1 MREVT
6 AREHRDAPTAV
17 YRPSDYLWRALDILS
32 IFFPS
37 RFTRH
42 PLRLFGG
49 VGCLFTAVGGTILAI
64 VTFQRLVFD
73 VALADRPVLVMST
86 LLFGLGVQL
95 FTIGLLGELILFF
108 HARNI
113 RDYRIAAV
121 YAGDEPT
128 LPESSGSMS

>member
-1 MREVT
+1 MVREMIRLAT
-6 AREHRDAPTAV
+6 IDGRR
-17 YRPSDYLWRALDILS
+17 RLRNGS
-32 IFFPS
+32 F

-49 VGCLFTAVGGTILAI
+49 VGCLFAAVGGAILAV
-64 VTFQRLVFD
+64 VTFQRLLLD
-73 VALADRPVLVMST
+73 VALADRPILILSA

-121 YAGDEPT
+121 YEAG
-128 LPESSGSMS
+128 ESRLAETDGSS